1 MDDNKKDELDT
12 LTRCELIE
20 KIKVMKISESLLIQN
35 VRILRKELQLDPHLP
50 LLSEV
55 WEDVS
60 ELRKK

>member
-20 KIKVMKISESLLIQN
+20 KIKVMKMSESLLIQN

>member
-20 KIKVMKISESLLIQN
+20 KIKVMKMSESLLIQN
-35 VRILRKELQLDPHLP
+35 VRILRKELQLDPNLP